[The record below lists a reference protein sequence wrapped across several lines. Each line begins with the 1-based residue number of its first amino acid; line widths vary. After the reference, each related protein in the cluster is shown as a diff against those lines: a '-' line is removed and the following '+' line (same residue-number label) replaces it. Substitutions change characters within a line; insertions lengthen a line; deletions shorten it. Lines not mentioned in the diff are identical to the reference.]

1 MFIIFGFYDMLH
13 SIQLRLHYYLQK
25 NQEIFIFPDFCENN
39 TMLHGEAIIR
49 ADEIFFYLEFEI
61 KNISD

>member
-1 MFIIFGFYDMLH
+1 MLLL
-13 SIQLRLHYYLQK
+13 IQLWEYNYLQK
-25 NQEIFIFPDFCENN
+25 NQEIFIFPIFCKNN